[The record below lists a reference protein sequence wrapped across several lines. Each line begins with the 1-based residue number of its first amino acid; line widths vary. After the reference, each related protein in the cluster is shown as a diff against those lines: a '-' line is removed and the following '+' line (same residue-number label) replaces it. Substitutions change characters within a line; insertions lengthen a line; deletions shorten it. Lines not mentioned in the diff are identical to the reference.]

1 VKRVLAIVLPDLLP
15 ELVYRRAALPSQ
27 PIGVIVE
34 SPATHPHASLGATV
48 LDAVNDVASE
58 LGVRAGQRAAE
69 AFAVVAE
76 LQIHRVTSADLEAAL
91 GQVAELALG
100 FGTTA
105 AIALGA
111 ETPSNRDTVWL
122 DITGAA
128 HLVGGEEALRVE
140 LIARVEALG
149 HRARVAIA
157 DGPRIARAIARWGS
171 DPAQMRVSPGR
182 GAEAMASLPVCA
194 LSLDAATASYL
205 ARVGVV
211 LVRDLARLP
220 SASVAAR
227 LGAGAIAALDL
238 IQGRDATP
246 LTAYVPPRVVAEEV
260 HLDEGT
266 SLVEPLLFVLRGML
280 ARLSARLQARGEA
293 CTRIELTI
301 AHDPSIARLRRAN
314 DRERRDDA
322 TVTSLV
328 IEVPSPLA
336 READLFRPL
345 KTKLEATELFA
356 PAVGLRVALPSI
368 VRAPRV
374 QHDLSRSIALSPD
387 ALPSLLA
394 ELSAELGPERVGVL
408 DVCDAHRPEARSALH
423 PLSHGSRSR
432 PTLARSATGDPPLEP
447 TRLLQEPVRLGRARP
462 GAIVVIDQRRYTFER
477 AEFLM
482 RLESVEWWLARPIS
496 RDYAIAWL
504 VAAEA
509 ARSVSRVEAGA
520 SLVFLDR
527 STRTLFLQGWFE

>member
-1 VKRVLAIVLPDLLP
+1 MKRVLAIVLPDLLP

-34 SPATHPHASLGATV
+34 SPATRSQICLGAAV

-76 LQIHRVTSADLEAAL
+76 LQIHRVASADLVAAL
-91 GQVAELALG
+91 GQVAELALE

-105 AIALGA
+105 AIALGV
-111 ETPSNRDTVWL
+111 ESPSNRDTVWL

-171 DPAQMRVSPGR
+171 DPEQMRVVPGR
-182 GAEAMASLPVCA
+182 GAAAMASLPVCA
-194 LSLDAATASYL
+194 LSLDAATESYL

-227 LGAGAIAALDL
+227 LGARAIAALDL

-301 AHDPSIARLRRAN
+301 SHDPSIARLRRAN
-314 DRERRDDA
+314 DRERLDA
-322 TVTSLV
+322 ASVTSLV

-356 PAVGLRVALPSI
+356 PAVRLRVALPSI

-374 QHDLSRSIALSPD
+374 QHDLSRSVALSPD

-408 DVCDAHRPEARSALH
+408 DVRDAHRPEARSTLH
-423 PLSHGSRSR
+423 PLNHGSRTPS
-432 PTLARSATGDPPLEP
+432 TLARSATGDPPLEP

-462 GAIVVIDQRRYTFER
+462 GSIVVIDQRRYTFER

-509 ARSVSRVEAGA
+509 ARSMGRVEAGA